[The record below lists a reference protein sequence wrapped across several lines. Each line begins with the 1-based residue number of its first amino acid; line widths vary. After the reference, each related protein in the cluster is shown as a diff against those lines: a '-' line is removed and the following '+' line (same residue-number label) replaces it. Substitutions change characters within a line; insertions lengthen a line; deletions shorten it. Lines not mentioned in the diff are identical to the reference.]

1 MTRSNRR
8 YIIIYRP
15 KYHLTKRE
23 KRQNKGKGSDGQ
35 PWHDELQ
42 SLRPQFPILQAK
54 EKKKI
59 NKSEK
64 DPSLLSR
71 LQRRNKQ
78 RWTPIKL
85 RPSRRNCNATQR
97 NAMRHT

>member
-8 YIIIYRP
+8 YIVVHRP

-23 KRQNKGKGSDGQ
+23 KRQTWAEDSDGQ

-42 SLRPQFPILQAK
+42 SLRPQYPILQAK
-54 EKKKI
+54 ERKI

-64 DPSLLSR
+64 DPSLLR
-71 LQRRNKQ
+71 LQRKNEQ
-78 RWTPIKL
+78 RWAPAQPAKL
-85 RPSRRNCNATQR
+85 QR
-97 NAMRHT
+97 NAAQCNAAYLI